1 MTGTRCGGGLGA
13 CLRIA
18 ALLPALCLWAIEA
31 AADDSDETGYDHF
44 WAYADLYRGPEGAF
58 LQSVALK
65 GRLHIDAM
73 HFEEGSEDFDEVTWR
88 RFRFG
93 FEAVLAGG
101 WLARVDYDFDFNA
114 VLGERFDRLTEA
126 YIGWKPGDGRDL
138 RILKHSAGFTLDG
151 ATSSNKLLTLQRNN
165 LTNNLWFSDE
175 YFTGV
180 SLKGKAGS
188 HLSYRAGIFSNEDED
203 GISTFD
209 ASYFTL
215 ASLGYDW
222 STQLGLD
229 RAALRLDHVYND
241 RDPDRATPDFG
252 TVISLAGQWELGRAG
267 LWTDLATGK
276 GQSGQ
281 SDLWGLTLMPFYS
294 TSETIQWVLRYT
306 YIDSDGANGVRLG
319 RYHGEVTLGRGDR
332 YNEMYAGVNL
342 FFYGHKLKWQTG
354 IEYATLDD
362 SADDGGRHEG
372 WGITTG
378 LRIHW

>member
-1 MTGTRCGGGLGA
+1 MIDSRCGEGMGN
-13 CLRIA
+13 CLRA
-18 ALLPALCLWAIEA
+18 SVLLPALCLMPGA
-31 AADDSDETGYDHF
+31 ASAEQSSETGYDRI
-44 WAYADLYRGPEGAF
+44 WAYADLYRAPEGAF
-58 LQSVALK
+58 LSSFALK
-65 GRLHIDAM
+65 GRLHIDAV
-73 HFEEGSEDFDEVTWR
+73 HFEEGAEDYDEFTWR

-93 FEAVLAGG
+93 FEAGFAGG
-101 WLARVDYDFDFNA
+101 WLARIDYDFDLNA

-138 RILKHSAGFTLDG
+138 RIFKHSAGFTLDG

-165 LTNNLWFSDE
+165 LTNNLWFTDE
-175 YFTGV
+175 YFTGI
-180 SLKGKAGS
+180 SLKGESDGWR
-188 HLSYRAGIFSNEDED
+188 YRAGVFSNEDED

-215 ASLGYDW
+215 ASLAYDW
-222 STQLGLD
+222 GPQLGLD
-229 RAALRLDHVYND
+229 RASLRLDHVYND

-252 TVISLAGQWELGRAG
+252 TVISLSGHWELGRAG
-267 LWTDLATGK
+267 LWTDLASGN

-281 SDLWGLTLMPFYS
+281 SDVWGLSLMPFYS
-294 TSETIQWVLRYT
+294 TSETTQWVMRYT
-306 YIDSDGANGVRLG
+306 YIDSDGPNGIRLG

-332 YNEMYAGVNL
+332 YNEIYAGVNV

-354 IEYATLDD
+354 IEYAVLDD
-362 SADDGGRHEG
+362 SAEDGGRHDG